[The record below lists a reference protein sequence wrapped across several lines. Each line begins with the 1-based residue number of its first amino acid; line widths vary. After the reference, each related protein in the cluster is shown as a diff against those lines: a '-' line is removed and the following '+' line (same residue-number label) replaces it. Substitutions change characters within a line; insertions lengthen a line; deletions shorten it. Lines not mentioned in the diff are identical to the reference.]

1 MNENS
6 MPYSKPTQTRSR
18 SSERNFLAAMD
29 EMLRVHGYKNTTIDD
44 VANRAGLT
52 RAAFLKRFGSK
63 EEALF
68 VLFRK
73 YCDQVTGMM
82 RSLQS
87 QLDEYPDIH
96 FTLREMS
103 QQFEAVLQTH
113 MSSNRAMHEQFQ
125 GRLEVHEL
133 TKGIFKQSV
142 ALMKATQAQFLPEN
156 SYSDDGAWYAAQL
169 LVTVDYNY
177 LLRAMP
183 AFPEDHQTRHNLIA
197 ELLEVTLKK

>member
-1 MNENS
+1 

-29 EMLRVHGYKNTTIDD
+29 EMLCVHGYKNTTIDD

-82 RSLQS
+82 
-87 QLDEYPDIH
+87 
-96 FTLREMS
+96 
-103 QQFEAVLQTH
+103 
-113 MSSNRAMHEQFQ
+113 
-125 GRLEVHEL
+125 
-133 TKGIFKQSV
+133 
-142 ALMKATQAQFLPEN
+142 
-156 SYSDDGAWYAAQL
+156 
-169 LVTVDYNY
+169 
-177 LLRAMP
+177 
-183 AFPEDHQTRHNLIA
+183 
-197 ELLEVTLKK
+197 